1 MTIVDSTFVI
11 LLHTPAVD
19 GLTAVITH
27 PIMNFQIM
35 TVDLVGNLPIISK
48 KIGLPAKEI
57 NTKTA
62 WVRVLILRSIAN
74 TLRTSNPVNFPLRD
88 DFRPHGRVHEEI

>member
-11 LLHTPAVD
+11 LLHTPVAN

-27 PIMNFQIM
+27 PSMNFQIM
-35 TVDLVGNLPIISK
+35 TVEFVGNLPIISK
-48 KIGLPAKEI
+48 KFGLPAKEI
-57 NTKTA
+57 EAKPA
-62 WVRVLILRSIAN
+62 CVRAVILRSIAS
-74 TLRTSNPVNFPLRD
+74 TLRTSIPVNFPLRD